1 MSGRRTIDS
10 LVGLFVV
17 LLSWSLGQAQT
28 GRLTLTKDAHV
39 KPESVQ
45 VIVDLVRESAKVF
58 KPISAGDVA
67 DHSFPDKGAKRI
79 GNGQEVTVSAR
90 I

>member
-67 DHSFPDKGAKRI
+67 DYSFLDK
-79 GNGQEVTVSAR
+79 AR
-90 I
+90 KELGITE